1 MKNRLCKHRVSEPGV
16 PGAPAGLGSFDSW
29 GGVPNRKLCV
39 ANLRET
45 STPTGDQGTAEMGAG
60 LNLAERV
67 TATQVKQM
75 SISLRFRSCGRAAAL
90 IGAASVLSLCFGF
103 GCEIRSRAIAESS
116 REASG
121 QPPREVKTV
130 VAVEQQVTRAVGAT
144 GTLEPQDQLA
154 LAIKVSGRIQSL
166 TVDLGDKVRKEQV
179 IAKLEPTDFR
189 IQAEQATA
197 ALQQARTRLGL
208 LPEGPDERV
217 DPEQTSTVRQA
228 KAMLNE
234 TKLKRDRAQQLFED
248 SLIAR
253 SDLDTAIAVHGVA
266 EGAYENSIEEIRNRV
281 ALLAQRKSELELARH
296 QLDQTV
302 LRSPIDGAVA
312 ARQGSVGQFVPAG
325 TPIVTIVRVDPL
337 RLHLP
342 IPERASADVHIGQ
355 RVKLRVERD
364 PNEYYGRVTRL
375 SPAID
380 QANRTLLVEAEVPNE
395 HGRLRPGAFVRAE
408 LIAKAESAAVFV
420 PAKALVTFAGIEKVF
435 VVEHGKSVEKP
446 VQTGRKE
453 TEKVEITA
461 GIKPGDEVVIN
472 PGSLV
477 AGESVTVS
485 N

>member
-1 MKNRLCKHRVSEPGV
+1 
-16 PGAPAGLGSFDSW
+16 LG
-29 GGVPNRKLCV
+29 
-39 ANLRET
+39 
-45 STPTGDQGTAEMGAG
+45 
-60 LNLAERV
+60 
-67 TATQVKQM
+67 
-75 SISLRFRSCGRAAAL
+75 GRAAAWVS
-90 IGAASVLSLCFGF
+90 AASVLALCFVL

-121 QPPREVKTV
+121 QPPREVQTV
-130 VAVEQQVTRAVGAT
+130 VAVEEQITRAIGAT

-166 TVDLGDKVRKEQV
+166 TVDLGDPVRKEQV

-208 LPEGPDERV
+208 LPDGPDEHV

-234 TKLKRDRAQQLFED
+234 TRLKRERAQQLFDD

-253 SDLDTAIAVHGVA
+253 SDLDTAIASHAVA
-266 EGAYENSIEEIRNRV
+266 EGGYENAIEEIRNRV
-281 ALLAQRKSELELARH
+281 ALLAQRKSELDLARH

-312 ARQGSVGQFVPAG
+312 TRHASAGEFVPAG
-325 TPIVTIVRVDPL
+325 TPVVTIVRVHPL

-342 IPERASADVHIGQ
+342 VPERASADVYVGQ
-355 RVKLRVERD
+355 QVKLKVERD
-364 PNEYYGRVTRL
+364 LNEYYGRVTRL

-408 LIAKAESAAVFV
+408 LVARAGSPAVFV
-420 PAKALVTFAGIEKVF
+420 PTKAVVTFAGIEKVF
-435 VVEHGKSVEKP
+435 VVEQGKSVEKA
-446 VQTGRKE
+446 VRTGRKDI
-453 TEKVEITA
+453 EKVEITA
-461 GIKPGDEVVIN
+461 GIKPGDVVVTD
-472 PGSLV
+472 PGNLV
-477 AGESVTVS
+477 AGQPVIST